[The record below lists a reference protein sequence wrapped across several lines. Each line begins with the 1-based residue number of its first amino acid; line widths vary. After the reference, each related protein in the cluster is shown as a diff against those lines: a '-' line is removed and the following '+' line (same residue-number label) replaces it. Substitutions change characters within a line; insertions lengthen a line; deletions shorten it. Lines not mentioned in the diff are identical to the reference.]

1 MNYILGRHK
10 VDDVEA
16 WKRVMEADRQ
26 QHLGMGLH
34 FEEVWSNVDD
44 PREIFFIFEVDDLDQ
59 ARAGLKAAGALD
71 PDKQARGEIPQLFFL
86 NNR

>member
-44 PREIFFIFEVDDLDQ
+44 PREIFFIFEVDDLDR

>member
-1 MNYILGRHK
+1 MHYILGRHN

-16 WKRVMEADRQ
+16 WKRTIETDRQ
-26 QHLGMGLH
+26 QHLAMGLH
-34 FEEVWSNVDD
+34 FEEVWSNVDN
-44 PREIFFIFEVDDLDQ
+44 PREIFFIFEVDNLDQ

-86 NNR
+86 SNR